1 MAQRAGPGIP
11 VAAGTAR
18 GIRGDGIPPDKG
30 TAVPPGKAA
39 EGPAAEAGEGGG
51 RPGESAVPPGS
62 TDGSDA
68 EILQVPVLRD
78 EVDDLVAAWRAQRP
92 DLDVEPMQV
101 LSRISR
107 LARHLDIARRG
118 AFADHGL
125 ETWEFDVL
133 SALRR
138 PGPPFQLTPGA
149 LLRAT
154 LVTSGTMTN
163 RIDRLA
169 AVGLVRREPDPSDKR
184 GVLVTL
190 TEQGVARADAAL
202 ADLLRRERALLA
214 GLDPGERRQ
223 LADLMRI
230 LLAPFDAVL
239 SHRLRALLTRRRPSA
254 LSLLSPGG
262 GAPLTRGD
270 GSCRGLIQIRRPRS
284 ASGLRGLTSRPGRR
298 GVRRRAR

>member
-1 MAQRAGPGIP
+1 MPVDPLYIDRRLDVKRYALVMAQRAAPGIP
-11 VAAGTAR
+11 VAG
-18 GIRGDGIPPDKG
+18 GSGGV
-30 TAVPPGKAA
+30 VPPGD
-39 EGPAAEAGEGGG
+39 
-51 RPGESAVPPGS
+51 
-62 TDGSDA
+62 TDDSDA
-68 EILQVPVLRD
+68 EILEVPVLRD

-138 PGPPFQLTPGA
+138 QGPPFQLTPGA

-169 AVGLVRREPDPSDKR
+169 TAGLVRREPDPSDKR

-190 TEQGVARADAAL
+190 TEQGVAKADAAL

-214 GLDPGERRQ
+214 GLDRGERQ
-223 LADLMRI
+223 HLADLMRI
-230 LLAPFDAVL
+230 LLAPFDADL
-239 SHRLRALLTRRRPSA
+239 SPTCLRGAFKALPSLVA
-254 LSLLSPGG
+254 PSSLLSPGSA
-262 GAPLTRGD
+262 APLWLAG
-270 GSCRGLIQIRRPRS
+270 PR
-284 ASGLRGLTSRPGRR
+284 
-298 GVRRRAR
+298 

>member
-1 MAQRAGPGIP
+1 MAQRAVPGTEDNS
-11 VAAGTAR
+11 G
-18 GIRGDGIPPDKG
+18 
-30 TAVPPGKAA
+30 A
-39 EGPAAEAGEGGG
+39 ET
-51 RPGESAVPPGS
+51 R
-62 TDGSDA
+62 
-68 EILQVPVLRD
+68 QVPVLLD

-118 AFADHGL
+118 AFTDHGL

-138 PGPPFQLTPGA
+138 QGPPFQLTPGA

-169 AVGLVRREPDPSDKR
+169 AADLVRREPDPRDKR

-214 GLDPGERRQ
+214 VLDRSERQ
-223 LADLMRI
+223 HLADLMRT
-230 LLAPFDAVL
+230 LLVPFDALL
-239 SHRLRALLTRRRPSA
+239 SRSPGERRPWLIRTRRRW
-254 LSLLSPGG
+254 
-262 GAPLTRGD
+262 
-270 GSCRGLIQIRRPRS
+270 
-284 ASGLRGLTSRPGRR
+284 
-298 GVRRRAR
+298 

>member
-1 MAQRAGPGIP
+1 MAQSAGPGTEDDSEADILP
-11 VAAGTAR
+11 V
-18 GIRGDGIPPDKG
+18 
-30 TAVPPGKAA
+30 
-39 EGPAAEAGEGGG
+39 
-51 RPGESAVPPGS
+51 S
-62 TDGSDA
+62 
-68 EILQVPVLRD
+68 VLRD

-118 AFADHGL
+118 AFADHEL

-138 PGPPFQLTPGA
+138 QGPPFQLTPGA

-169 AVGLVRREPDPSDKR
+169 AAGLVRREPDPRDKR

-214 GLDPGERRQ
+214 GLDRAERQ
-223 LADLMRI
+223 HLADLMRI
-230 LLAPFDAVL
+230 LLAPFDADL
-239 SHRLRALLTRRRPSA
+239 SPRSVKRPS
-254 LSLLSPGG
+254 P
-262 GAPLTRGD
+262 P
-270 GSCRGLIQIRRPRS
+270 RRI
-284 ASGLRGLTSRPGRR
+284 ASGPLGPISRFGRR

>member
-1 MAQRAGPGIP
+1 MGQPAGPRTE
-11 VAAGTAR
+11 A
-18 GIRGDGIPPDKG
+18 DF
-30 TAVPPGKAA
+30 
-39 EGPAAEAGEGGG
+39 AAEAD
-51 RPGESAVPPGS
+51 SATAADSAAGADPDTGAGS
-62 TDGSDA
+62 AA
-68 EILQVPVLRD
+68 EAASGTGIQARSLLHD

-125 ETWEFDVL
+125 ESWEFDVL

-138 PGPPFQLTPGA
+138 QGPPFQLTPGA

-169 AVGLVRREPDPSDKR
+169 TAGLVRREPDPRDKR

-190 TEQGVARADAAL
+190 TSQGRQSVDAAL
-202 ADLLRRERALLA
+202 ADLLRRERVLLA
-214 GLDPGERRQ
+214 GLNVADRQ
-223 LADLMRI
+223 RLADLMRI
-230 LLAPFDAVL
+230 LLAPFDA
-239 SHRLRALLTRRRPSA
+239 
-254 LSLLSPGG
+254 
-262 GAPLTRGD
+262 PL
-270 GSCRGLIQIRRPRS
+270 
-284 ASGLRGLTSRPGRR
+284 
-298 GVRRRAR
+298 